1 MSTFINLA
9 EVIYPIGSVY
19 CSKINISP
27 ALNFGGTWSE
37 VKNALLSTVGYGGA
51 SGGQY
56 SGNNTMTVDQMPGH
70 EHKVSRWNSA
80 DNSWED
86 IDFQN
91 TNVSEG
97 SGWLLLSG
105 AEGTIRTARAMSTGG
120 ANLSTHTI
128 IHSIVGC
135 EPLSFLFQ
143 EGDVVCLHS

>member
-27 ALNFGGTWSE
+27 ALNFGGTWLE

-56 SGNNTMTVDQMPGH
+56 SGNNTMTVDQMPSH
-70 EHKVSRWNSA
+70 EHKVSRWNSTN
-80 DNSWED
+80 NSWED

-91 TNVSEG
+91 SNVSRG

-105 AEGTIRTARAMSTGG
+105 AEDTIRTARAMSTGG
-120 ANLSTHTI
+120 QTLLPIQLFTLLLGAN
-128 IHSIVGC
+128 
-135 EPLSFLFQ
+135 
-143 EGDVVCLHS
+143 CLAFSLKKVM